1 MLYQQTAASDTRRL
15 VSSTPGPG
23 AWAAKATE
31 AYNRRNKERAS
42 GQQAQLASLLISL
55 TGHEVV
61 PGSTWADGAGPMAM
75 AKLDGHTFCLR
86 GEELTLL
93 RSCAYCG
100 VRSFNSPR
108 LRTVEDLGRALVWEP
123 CCDGCEPDDEDWSY
137 SW

>member
-1 MLYQQTAASDTRRL
+1 MLYQQSAISDIPTL
-15 VSSTPGPG
+15 MSSMPSPG
-23 AWAAKATE
+23 AWAADATA
-31 AYNRRNKERAS
+31 AYKRLTEESTAGAR
-42 GQQAQLASLLISL
+42 AQLASLLISL
-55 TGHEVV
+55 TGHEVTA
-61 PGSTWADGAGPMAM
+61 GSIWADGEGRIAM

-93 RSCAYCG
+93 RSCTYCG

-108 LRTVEDLGRALVWEP
+108 LRTVEDLGRALAWEP